1 LTEALPPDGR
11 LESSYDATAKE
22 AEMSKPQRVLITIAV
37 VGASLVPSA
46 SAMAAINH
54 NETLVRDA

>member
-1 LTEALPPDGR
+1 MRPP
-11 LESSYDATAKE
+11 KE
-22 AEMSKPQRVLITIAV
+22 AEMSKPQRVLIMLAV

-54 NETLVRDA
+54 NETLLLDA